1 MVLVVCGGLAGCGGS
16 STAAAVT
23 PAPSSEPAVAA
34 AGGDGAGPG
43 DAGAA
48 AAPALAEAPRRKPF
62 EIHNACT
69 DVATVVFGE
78 NPTAPGAY
86 QRKLAP
92 STSGDGPRDAD
103 GNQTVWLL
111 DANGEPLVK
120 VRVTRGMKRVEV
132 GRSCRTLDAR

>member
-1 MVLVVCGGLAGCGGS
+1 MPPPSAVV
-16 STAAAVT
+16 T
-23 PAPSSEPAVAA
+23 
-34 AGGDGAGPG
+34 

-48 AAPALAEAPRRKPF
+48 APPDAPPPAAEPAKKPRKPF

-69 DVATVVFGE
+69 DVVTVVFGE
-78 NPTAPGAY
+78 NPTAASAY

-92 STSGDGPRDAD
+92 STTGDGPRDD
-103 GNQTVWLL
+103 EGNQTVWLL
-111 DANGEPLVK
+111 DGNGEPLVK